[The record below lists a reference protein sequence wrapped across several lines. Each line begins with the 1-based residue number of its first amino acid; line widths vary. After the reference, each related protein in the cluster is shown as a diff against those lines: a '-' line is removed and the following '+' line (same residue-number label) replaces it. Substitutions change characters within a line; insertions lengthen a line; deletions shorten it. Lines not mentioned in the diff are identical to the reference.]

1 MIGDTIS
8 IDNLN
13 MNDKLNPT
21 GDVLT
26 ITGTLFNPKVFE
38 NLFLKDNFCIIY
50 KISKVQNSCVW
61 GGIFNLEYLDMY
73 QS

>member
-26 ITGTLFNPKVFE
+26 ITGTLFNPKVFG
-38 NLFLKDNFCIIY
+38 NLILKDYFCIILC
-50 KISKVQNSCVW
+50 SV
-61 GGIFNLEYLDMY
+61 
-73 QS
+73 